1 MKYKLFYFVI
11 LQCEQSEVELM
22 YALLCCSTGITQNC
36 NLVQDVS
43 TFYFPPMKHHRL
55 DILVTF
61 SVLYADNIILL
72 CSVSCGTT
80 STVAALR

>member
-1 MKYKLFYFVI
+1 MH
-11 LQCEQSEVELM
+11 
-22 YALLCCSTGITQNC
+22 CCDVVQVYTQNC

-43 TFYFPPMKHHRL
+43 PCYFPPMKHHRL

-61 SVLYADNIILL
+61 SVLCADNIIFL
-72 CSVSCGTT
+72 CHGSLSCGTT